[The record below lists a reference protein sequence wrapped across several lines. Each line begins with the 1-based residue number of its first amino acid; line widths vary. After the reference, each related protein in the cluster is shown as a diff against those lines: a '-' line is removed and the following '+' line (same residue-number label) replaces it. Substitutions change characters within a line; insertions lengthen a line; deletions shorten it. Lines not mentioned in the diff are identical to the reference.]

1 MLDLIFVFII
11 GLLIGSFLNV
21 CIYRIPVEQ
30 SITFPPSHCT
40 NCKTKLRPVDL
51 IPILSYLMYKG
62 KCRYCGEKISPQYP
76 FIEALNGLIYILIF
90 INFGNSVDFIFYSIL
105 SSLLIVIGVIDYK
118 HSIIPDGLILPGLA
132 TGVIYRFVIPLF
144 LRSEILWLDNVSGLL
159 IGGGFFLL
167 IAIVSGGG
175 MGGGDI
181 KLMGMLG
188 LFLGLKKIVMIAL
201 LSFLIGAL
209 FSLPLLLF
217 KKKSRKDMIPFGPF
231 IALSALITALYYHE
245 LLNLYLKV
253 GGISF

>member
-1 MLDLIFVFII
+1 MLDLIFIFII

-51 IPILSYLMYKG
+51 IPVLSYLRYKG
-62 KCRYCGEKISPQYP
+62 KCRYCGEKISLQYP
-76 FIEALNGLIYILIF
+76 IIEILNGLIYILIF
-90 INFGNSVDFIFYSIL
+90 INFGYSASFVFYSIL
-105 SSLLIVIGVIDYK
+105 SSLLVIIGVIDYK
-118 HSIIPDGLILPGLA
+118 HTIIPNGSIIFGLIAGLIYRLILPL
-132 TGVIYRFVIPLF
+132 VLELEIPWID
-144 LRSEILWLDNVSGLL
+144 SILGLL

-167 IAIVSGGG
+167 IAIIFNGG

-188 LFLGLKKIVMIAL
+188 FFLGLNKIIMVTF
-201 LSFLIGAL
+201 LSFIIGAV
-209 FSLPLLLF
+209 FTLPLLAL

-231 IALSALITALYYHE
+231 IALSALITMLYYHE
-245 LLNLYLKV
+245 LLNLYFKITQ
-253 GGISF
+253 ISL